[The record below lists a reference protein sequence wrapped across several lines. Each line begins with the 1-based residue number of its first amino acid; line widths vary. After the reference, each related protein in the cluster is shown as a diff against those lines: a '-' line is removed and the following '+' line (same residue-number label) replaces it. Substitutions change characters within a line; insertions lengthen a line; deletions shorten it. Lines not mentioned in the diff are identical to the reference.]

1 MMDDKLHRATR
12 IKLSVVIPCYNG
24 AQTIGAQLEALAGQE
39 CSEPWE
45 VIVVNNRSDDD
56 TVQIVGKYVGRVRNL
71 RIVDAL
77 ERQGRPYA
85 RNVGVEAANGE
96 SIVFCDAD
104 DVVGEGWLA
113 AMATA
118 LSRFDCV
125 ACRVDF
131 MKLNE
136 PALAQQHAF
145 HDQHHGLQK
154 IWYPPYLEHAGG
166 GTMGVKRALHSQVGG
181 FDEAFPVLEDTEY
194 CFRIQEAGCR
204 IEWVPDA
211 VLHIRCRPNEA
222 ARFQQV
228 RQSALY
234 NMLLAK
240 RYQQQAV
247 GQFHSWGT
255 YLKNS
260 VRLIESLPHVRPGLA
275 WNRWVWYLGWQVGVL
290 HGSFKFNRPPLSL
303 PFPPE
308 GWDENTF
315 LGRLGTRVSRLLR
328 HYHGEQPANKM
339 H

>member
-1 MMDDKLHRATR
+1 MMDDELHRATN

-24 AQTIGAQLEALAGQE
+24 AETIGAQLEALAGQE
-39 CSEPWE
+39 SSEPWE

-56 TVQIVGKYVGRVRNL
+56 TVAIVGQYAGKVRNL

-77 ERQGRPYA
+77 ERQGRSYA

-131 MKLNE
+131 TKLNE
-136 PALAQQHAF
+136 PALAQQHAY
-145 HDQHHGLQK
+145 HEQHRGLQK
-154 IWYPPYLEHAGG
+154 AWYPPYLQHAGS
-166 GTMGVKRALHSQVGG
+166 GTLGVKRALHRQVGG

-211 VLHIRCRPNEA
+211 VLHIRCRRHAA

-228 RQSALY
+228 RQWALY

-240 RYQQQAV
+240 RYQRPAV
-247 GQFHSWGT
+247 GHVHSWGT
-255 YLKNS
+255 YLKNWM
-260 VRLIESLPHVRPGLA
+260 RLIESLPNTRTDLT

-290 HGSFKFNRPPLSL
+290 HGSLKFRRHPLAL
-303 PFPPE
+303 PFPPPARKE
-308 GWDENTF
+308 SRF
-315 LGRLGTRVSRLLR
+315 LARLRMRVSMMVHR
-328 HYHGEQPANKM
+328 
-339 H
+339 